1 MDNATLTPQ
10 EVEKKGQE
18 IYEQKLKGKL
28 ENESFGKYVAIDVE
42 TEGYFLGESLEDAL
56 NKAREKYPNKIF
68 HSIKIG
74 STGVFTASGLLDRSN
89 DNGWLF

>member
-1 MDNATLTPQ
+1 MDNTTLIPQ

-18 IYEQKLKGKL
+18 IYEQKLKDKL
-28 ENESFGKYVAIDVE
+28 EKESLGEYVAIDVE
-42 TEGYFLGESLEDAL
+42 TEEYFLGESLEDAL

-74 STGVFTASGLLDRSN
+74 STGVFTASGLLDRSS